1 MGLANYLKNRQPLV
15 TKSFSYGL
23 THDQLA
29 HSYLLSGEA
38 GTPLK
43 ETALFLAKS
52 IICDHPNPL
61 ADEECVTCQRIDRD
75 EYPDFVFLDGEEDSI
90 KKEEIRDTVNL
101 FQKTPLERKGV
112 MIYVIHLVENMTVEA
127 VNSLLKFL
135 EEPSPWTYAIL
146 TTQNEDKV
154 LPTIVSRC
162 EKLRLVL
169 TPRKEVYEEALSL
182 GVSQQDAEILSSF
195 YNDGSLLRDASEK
208 EDYRK
213 IKVATENAVG
223 ALGSSFNFARYIFE
237 KEVAPLLTTK
247 QSGRFF
253 FDLLSLFFQDIVA
266 YKAGNP
272 ITLTSYDKI
281 IAAAAKKLPHVE
293 SSLLSI
299 MTLRG
304 EIELNIRIGLILA
317 HLVNVLTKE

>member
-1 MGLANYLKNRQPLV
+1 MSLSGYLKNRQPLV

-29 HSYLLSGEA
+29 HSYLLTGEA

-52 IICDHPNPL
+52 ILCDHPDPF
-61 ADEECVTCQRIDRD
+61 ACEECITCQRIDHD
-75 EYPDFVFLDGEEDSI
+75 EYPDFVFLNGEEDSI
-90 KKEEIRDTVNL
+90 KKEEVRETLNL

-112 MIYVIHLVENMTVEA
+112 MIYVIHLVENMTPEA

-135 EEPSPWTYAIL
+135 EEPSTSTYAIL

-162 EKLRLVL
+162 ERLRLIL
-169 TPRKEVYEEALSL
+169 TPRDEVLQEALTI
-182 GVSQQDAEILSSF
+182 GVGKEDAELLSYF
-195 YNDGSLLRDASEK
+195 QNDASLLQEESVKESFQKMKIAVTDAV
-208 EDYRK
+208 D
-213 IKVATENAVG
+213 
-223 ALGSSFNFARYIFE
+223 ALSRSPHFARYVFE
-237 KEVAPLLTTK
+237 KDVTPLLSSK
-247 QSGRFF
+247 ASARFF
-253 FDLLSLFFQDIVA
+253 FDLLTLFFRDMVA

-272 ITLTSYDKI
+272 IALTSYDKI
-281 IAAAAKKLPHVE
+281 IAEAAKKLPHLE

-304 EIELNIRIGLILA
+304 EIELNIRIGLILS

>member
-1 MGLANYLKNRQPLV
+1 MSLSSYLKNRQPLV

-29 HSYLLSGEA
+29 HAYLLSGEA

-52 IICDHPNPL
+52 ILCDHPDPL
-61 ADEECVTCQRIDRD
+61 ADEECVTCQRIAHD
-75 EYPDFVFLDGEEDSI
+75 EYPDFVFLNGEEESI
-90 KKEEIRDTVNL
+90 KKEDVRETLNL

-112 MIYVIHLVENMTVEA
+112 MIYVIHLVENMTPEA

-135 EEPSPWTYAIL
+135 EEPNDYTYAIL

-162 EKLRLVL
+162 EKLRLIL
-169 TPRKEVYEEALSL
+169 TPRKEVYDEALAL
-182 GVSQQDAEILSSF
+182 GVEKEDVEILSYF
-195 YNDGSLLRDASEK
+195 YNDGSLLAEAAGSESYQKLKIALIDAV
-208 EDYRK
+208 D
-213 IKVATENAVG
+213 
-223 ALGSSFNFARYIFE
+223 ALARSPHFARFVFE
-237 KEVAPLLTTK
+237 KDVTPLLSSK
-247 QSGRFF
+247 VDARFF
-253 FDLLSLFFQDIVA
+253 FDMLTQFFRDIVA
-266 YKAGNP
+266 RKAGNP
-272 ITLTSYDKI
+272 ITLTSYDRI
-281 IAAAAKKLPHVE
+281 IDAAAKKLPHVE
-293 SSLLSI
+293 NSLLSI